1 MRTYCKAQGTLFSTL
16 WQPKWEGNPIKR
28 GYIYMADSLCHT
40 VETNYTP
47 KNLIL
52 KKTLTATTTTKKMWA
67 VKRLIQAGNPI
78 SNPLIAIQLSHFMHS
93 FIHSWTKLTDFY
105 CDLWGFPGGSAGK
118 ESACNVGDLGL
129 IPGLGRSPGGGK
141 GYPLQYSGLENCTD
155 CRVHGVTKS
164 WTRLFDIDFHFQ
176 IGIY

>member
-1 MRTYCKAQGTLFSTL
+1 
-16 WQPKWEGNPIKR
+16 
-28 GYIYMADSLCHT
+28 MADSLCHT

-93 FIHSWTKLTDFY
+93 FIHS
-105 CDLWGFPGGSAGK
+105 
-118 ESACNVGDLGL
+118 
-129 IPGLGRSPGGGK
+129 
-141 GYPLQYSGLENCTD
+141 
-155 CRVHGVTKS
+155 
-164 WTRLFDIDFHFQ
+164 
-176 IGIY
+176 